1 MPACAWAQ
9 ATALSTPGLNVM
21 PTLRLQTAPLLNPER
36 YAALGAAL
44 THITAQVL
52 HKKPE
57 VTVVMI
63 DDLPAAR
70 YLVAGRD
77 ATQPVACLE
86 ISITAGTNTPDEK
99 AQFIHA
105 AYAEL
110 HRQLSTSGQTLHEA
124 SYVIV
129 RELPAGDWGYGGLT
143 QAARRVELQ
152 TKLQGSTGTI

>member
-1 MPACAWAQ
+1 
-9 ATALSTPGLNVM
+9 M
-21 PTLRLQTAPLLNPER
+21 PTLRLQVAPLLNPER
-36 YAALGAAL
+36 YRALGAAL
-44 THITAQVL
+44 TRITTQVL

-77 ATQPVACLE
+77 AVQPIACLE
-86 ISITAGTNTPDEK
+86 ISITAGTNTAEEK
-99 AQFIHA
+99 SQFIRE

-110 HRQLSTSGQTLHEA
+110 HRQLSMGSTALHEA

-129 RELPAGDWGYGGLT
+129 RELPASDWGYSGHT
-143 QAARRVELQ
+143 QAARRLMQVAQ
-152 TKLQGSTGTI
+152 AAPAA

>member
-1 MPACAWAQ
+1 
-9 ATALSTPGLNVM
+9 M
-21 PTLRLQTAPLLNPER
+21 PTLRLQVAPLLNPER

-44 THITAQVL
+44 TRITAQVL

-77 ATQPVACLE
+77 AVQPIACLE
-86 ISITAGTNTPDEK
+86 ISITAGTNTAEEK
-99 AQFIHA
+99 SQFIRE

-110 HRQLSTSGQTLHEA
+110 RRQLSVGSSALHEA

-129 RELPAGDWGYGGLT
+129 RELPGSDWGYGGMSQAQLRVM
-143 QAARRVELQ
+143 QAA
-152 TKLQGSTGTI
+152 STVLTT

>member
-1 MPACAWAQ
+1 
-9 ATALSTPGLNVM
+9 M
-21 PTLRLQTAPLLNPER
+21 PTLRLQVAPLLNPER
-36 YAALGAAL
+36 YRSLGATL
-44 THITAQVL
+44 TRITAQVL

-77 ATQPVACLE
+77 AAQPIACLE
-86 ISITAGTNTPDEK
+86 ISITAGTNTAEEK
-99 AQFIHA
+99 SQFIHE

-110 HRQLSTSGQTLHEA
+110 HRQLSVGSTALHEA

-129 RELPAGDWGYGGLT
+129 RELPAGDWGYGGHS
-143 QAARRVELQ
+143 QAERRVMRTTEALPA
-152 TKLQGSTGTI
+152 T

>member
-1 MPACAWAQ
+1 
-9 ATALSTPGLNVM
+9 M
-21 PTLRLQTAPLLNPER
+21 PTLRLQVAPLLNPER

-44 THITAQVL
+44 TRITAQVL

-77 ATQPVACLE
+77 AAQPIACLE

-105 AYAEL
+105 THAEL
-110 HRQLSTSGQTLHEA
+110 HRQLSTSGQSLHEA
-124 SYVIV
+124 SYVTV
-129 RELPAGDWGYGGLT
+129 RELPAGDWGYGGVS
-143 QAARRVELQ
+143 QGARRMQLQ
-152 TKLQGSTGTI
+152 LAASA

>member
-1 MPACAWAQ
+1 
-9 ATALSTPGLNVM
+9 M

-44 THITAQVL
+44 TRITAQVL

-63 DDLPAAR
+63 DDLPTAR

-77 ATQPVACLE
+77 AAQPVACLE
-86 ISITAGTNTPDEK
+86 ISITAGTNTAEEK
-99 AQFIHA
+99 MQFISQ

-110 HRQLSTSGQTLHEA
+110 QRQLGSHGAPLHEA

-129 RELPAGDWGYGGLT
+129 RELPASDWGYGGQT
-143 QAARRVELQ
+143 QSARRMRLAVQ
-152 TKLQGSTGTI
+152 PVPSA

>member
-1 MPACAWAQ
+1 
-9 ATALSTPGLNVM
+9 M
-21 PTLRLQTAPLLNPER
+21 PTLRLQVTPLLNPER

-70 YLVAGRD
+70 YLLAGQG
-77 ATQPVACLE
+77 AAQAIACLE
-86 ISITAGTNTPDEK
+86 ISITQGTNTPAEK
-99 AQFIHA
+99 QRFIA
-105 AYAEL
+105 DSYAEL
-110 HRQLSTSGQTLHEA
+110 HRQLSSPGMPLHEA

-129 RELPAGDWGYGGLT
+129 RELPADSWGYGGVT
-143 QAARRVELQ
+143 QLARRMKSAVVY
-152 TKLQGSTGTI
+152 G

>member
-1 MPACAWAQ
+1 
-9 ATALSTPGLNVM
+9 M
-21 PTLRLQTAPLLNPER
+21 PTLRLQVAPLLNPKR

-44 THITAQVL
+44 TRITTKVL

-77 ATQPVACLE
+77 AVQPIACLE
-86 ISITAGTNTPDEK
+86 ISITTGTNTAEEK
-99 AQFIHA
+99 AQFIRDT
-105 AYAEL
+105 YAEL
-110 HRQLSTSGQTLHEA
+110 HRQLSVGNSVLHEA

-129 RELPAGDWGYGGLT
+129 RELPAGDWGFGGHT
-143 QAARRVELQ
+143 QAARRVMQ
-152 TKLQGSTGTI
+152 AARAVPTV

>member
-1 MPACAWAQ
+1 
-9 ATALSTPGLNVM
+9 V

-44 THITAQVL
+44 TRITAQVL

-70 YLVAGRD
+70 YMVAGRD
-77 ATQPVACLE
+77 AAQPIACLE
-86 ISITAGTNTPDEK
+86 ISITAGTNTAEEK
-99 AQFIHA
+99 SQFIRE

-110 HRQLSTSGQTLHEA
+110 HRQLSMGSTALHEA

-129 RELPAGDWGYGGLT
+129 RELPAGDWGYSGHT
-143 QAARRVELQ
+143 QAARRLMQVAQ
-152 TKLQGSTGTI
+152 AVPAA

>member
-9 ATALSTPGLNVM
+9 ATKLTTLEPKAM
-21 PTLRLQTAPLLNPER
+21 PTLRLQVAPLLNPDR

-44 THITAQVL
+44 TRITAQVL
-52 HKKPE
+52 HKKSE

-70 YLVAGRD
+70 YVVGGRD
-77 ATQPVACLE
+77 AAQPIACLE
-86 ISITAGTNTPDEK
+86 ISITQGTNTAAEK
-99 AQFIHA
+99 ERFVLD

-110 HRQLSTSGQTLHEA
+110 HRQLSSPSALLHEA

-129 RELPAGDWGYGGLT
+129 RELPADSWGYGGLT
-143 QAARRVELQ
+143 QAGRRMRAELV
-152 TKLQGSTGTI
+152 

>member
-1 MPACAWAQ
+1 
-9 ATALSTPGLNVM
+9 M

-36 YAALGAAL
+36 YGALGAAL
-44 THITAQVL
+44 TRITAQVL

-77 ATQPVACLE
+77 AAQPIACLE
-86 ISITAGTNTPDEK
+86 ISITAGTNTAEEK
-99 AQFIHA
+99 MQFIAQAH
-105 AYAEL
+105 AEL
-110 HRQLSTSGQTLHEA
+110 QRQLGTQGAPLHEA

-129 RELPAGDWGYGGLT
+129 RELPASDWGYGGQT
-143 QAARRVELQ
+143 QSARRMLRVAQ
-152 TKLQGSTGTI
+152 AVPSA